1 MPDILDRIV
10 ADRLKDLDRRGP
22 GLGCKLPPGRTRPL
36 VPFLKEKGTILEI
49 KRASPSKGDI
59 NAGLDPVALVNAYAA
74 SGARNVS
81 VLTEE
86 RYFKG
91 SLKDLVTVSSARH
104 DLAFLRKD
112 FLLREDEVEVSYRA
126 GADAVLLIARI
137 LDTDLLR
144 RMADKVLSLGMTA
157 FIEVRD
163 DADAD
168 KLAALVEDAGAG
180 AGSGT
185 GADAGGVGGSGAS
198 DHLLAGV
205 NARDLGTFVIDPL
218 VPAALF
224 GKLGIPAV
232 YESGIGSP
240 GAAAYA
246 ARLGFKGIL
255 VGEGVARDSA
265 KASGIV
271 SAFIGTEADGTGQF
285 WRTLAERRDGKIR
298 VAESRYRPLIKIC
311 GLVRPEDALLA
322 GRLGAD
328 LLGFVFAQ
336 SKRAASTMAV
346 REARALLIG
355 QARPAGVPLPLFI
368 GVITEL
374 DSEVAK
380 EALQLAR
387 EGTLDAIQWHGDTT
401 LADLAALDAA
411 LTVGTPAFKAGRYAA
426 LRVGGTVDLDTYDLL
441 RKSGEPRVLA
451 DARVEGLAGG
461 TGAVVEPVLAAAL
474 AERSQVWLAGGLGP
488 GTVGKAMDA
497 YKPELVDASS
507 RLEAEPGRKDHKLME
522 AYFKEIA
529 DHGF

>member
-10 ADRLKDLDRRGP
+10 ADRLKDLDRKGP
-22 GLGCKLPPGRTRPL
+22 GLGCKLPQNRTRPL
-36 VPFLKEKGTILEI
+36 VPFLKEKGAILEV

-59 NAGLDPVALVNAYAA
+59 NAGLDPVALVNSYAA

-112 FLLREDEVEVSYRA
+112 FLLREDEVEVSYRS

-137 LDTDLLR
+137 LDTNQLLR
-144 RMADKVLSLGMTA
+144 MAAKVLSLGMTA
-157 FIEVRD
+157 FLEVRD
-163 DADAD
+163 EADAD
-168 KLAALVEDAGAG
+168 KLAVLVEDAGAITG
-180 AGSGT
+180 AVTNAGT
-185 GADAGGVGGSGAS
+185 GGGFGSSGQ
-198 DHLLAGV
+198 LLAGV
-205 NARDLGTFVIDPL
+205 NARDLGTFAIDPL

-246 ARLGFKGIL
+246 ARLGFRGIL
-255 VGEGVARDSA
+255 VGEGVAKDSA
-265 KASGIV
+265 KAAGIV
-271 SAFIGTEADGTGQF
+271 SAFIGAEADGTGQF

-298 VAESRYRPLIKIC
+298 AAASRYRPLIKIC

-336 SKRAASTMAV
+336 SKRAASAKAV
-346 REARALLIG
+346 RETRALLMG
-355 QARPAGVPLPLFI
+355 QAWPDGRPLPLFV

-374 DSEVAK
+374 DSDVAK

-387 EGTLDAIQWHGDTT
+387 EGTLDAIQWHGETT
-401 LADLAALDAA
+401 LEALAALDVA
-411 LTVGTPAFKAGRYAA
+411 LTESTPAFKAGRYAA
-426 LRVGGTVDLDTYDLL
+426 LRLGGTADLDAYDLL

-461 TGAVVEPVLAAAL
+461 TGAVVEPVLAATL
-474 AERSQVWLAGGLGP
+474 TERSQVWLAGGLGP

-507 RLEAEPGRKDHKLME
+507 RLESEPGRKDHKLME

>member
-10 ADRLKDLDRRGP
+10 ADRLKDLDRKGP

-36 VPFLKEKGTILEI
+36 VPFLKEKGAILEV

-59 NAGLDPVALVNAYAA
+59 NAGLDPVTLVNAYAA

-86 RYFKG
+86 RHFKG
-91 SLKDLVTVSSARH
+91 SLNDLVSVSSARH

-137 LDTDLLR
+137 LDADLLR
-144 RMADKVLSLGMTA
+144 RMAAKVLSLGMTA

-163 DADAD
+163 GADAE
-168 KLAALVEDAGAG
+168 KLSALVKDEDVDAGAG
-180 AGSGT
+180 
-185 GADAGGVGGSGAS
+185 GGSGAS
-198 DHLLAGV
+198 GHLLAGV
-205 NARDLGTFVIDPL
+205 NARDLGTFAIDPL

-232 YESGIGSP
+232 YESGINSP

-246 ARLGFKGIL
+246 GRLGFKGIL

-265 KASGIV
+265 KAAGIV
-271 SAFIGTEADGTGQF
+271 SAFIGAEADGAGLF
-285 WRTLAERRDGKIR
+285 WRTLAERRDGMVR
-298 VAESRYRPLIKIC
+298 VATSGYRPLVKIC

-322 GRLGAD
+322 ARLGAD

-336 SKRAASTMAV
+336 SKRTASAKAV
-346 REARALLIG
+346 RETRALLLG
-355 QARPAGVPLPLFI
+355 QTRPAGASLPLFV

-374 DSEVAK
+374 DSDVAK
-380 EALQLAR
+380 EALRLAR
-387 EGTLDAIQWHGDTT
+387 EGALDAIQWHGETT
-401 LADLAALDAA
+401 LAALAALDTA
-411 LTVGTPAFKAGRYAA
+411 LTVGHPVFKAGRYAA
-426 LRVGGTVDLDTYDLL
+426 LRLGGTPDLDAYDLL
-441 RKSGEPRVLA
+441 RKNGEPRVLA
-451 DARVEGLAGG
+451 DAWVEGLAGG

-488 GTVGKAMDA
+488 GTVGKAMDT
-497 YKPELVDASS
+497 YRPELVDASS
-507 RLEAEPGRKDHKLME
+507 RLEAEPGRKDHQLME